1 MPKKHTTRNSRVTI
15 RLPDPALDK
24 LDKIARK
31 VTPKGSEPN
40 NSAAIRSLIE
50 KEKL

>member
-1 MPKKHTTRNSRVTI
+1 MKRRTPKRITV
-15 RLPDPALDK
+15 RLSDPAADK
-24 LDKIARK
+24 LDRIARK

-40 NSAAIRSLIE
+40 TAAAIRNLIE